1 MLHTYE
7 SIGNSSKKQNPPI
20 RSSTGRSAGIFARG
34 GIQQPFRT
42 QLDLFQLHDGT
53 TAKILSPGSI
63 VQLGDELMLRA
74 HVKAG
79 DGRTTRYSKPTKFI
93 SFFFSK
99 TLSSAFK
106 DGNIA
111 V

>member
-1 MLHTYE
+1 MLHAHR
-7 SIGNSSKKQNPPI
+7 SIGNFIEKTKSSN

-42 QLDLFQLHDGT
+42 QLDLFQLYDGT
-53 TAKILSPGSI
+53 TTKILSPGSI
-63 VQLGDELMLRA
+63 VQLGDELLLRA

-79 DGRTTRYSKPTKFI
+79 DGETTRNSKPTKF
-93 SFFFSK
+93 FLFFSK